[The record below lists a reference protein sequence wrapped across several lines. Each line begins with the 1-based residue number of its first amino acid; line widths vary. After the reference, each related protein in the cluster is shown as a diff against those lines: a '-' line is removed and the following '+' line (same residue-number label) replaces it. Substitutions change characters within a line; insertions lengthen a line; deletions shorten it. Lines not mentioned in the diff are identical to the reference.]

1 MASASRSRCSAAGKS
16 VTGSPPRRL
25 ELRHEVRIGARTRD
39 YPRGSGQRWS
49 SRWRS
54 RPVVAFGSFD
64 VVKGDGAQIAA
75 FRAFTD
81 KLVSGRRSEVR
92 APSAKELRA
101 AAILALDLAEASVKV
116 RSGPPDDDNSPD
128 AARDTWAGVVPLTLS
143 HGEPQPSAGLRAELA
158 LAPCVERLLAEARR

>member
-1 MASASRSRCSAAGKS
+1 MASASRSRCSAADKS
-16 VTGSPPRRL
+16 VKGSPRQL
-25 ELRHEVRIGARTRD
+25 ELRHGVRIGARTRD
-39 YPRGSGQRWS
+39 NPRGSGQRWS

-54 RPVVAFGSFD
+54 RAVVAFGSFD

-101 AAILALDLAEASVKV
+101 AAILALDLTEASVKV
-116 RSGPPDDDNSPD
+116 RSGPPDDDDSPD